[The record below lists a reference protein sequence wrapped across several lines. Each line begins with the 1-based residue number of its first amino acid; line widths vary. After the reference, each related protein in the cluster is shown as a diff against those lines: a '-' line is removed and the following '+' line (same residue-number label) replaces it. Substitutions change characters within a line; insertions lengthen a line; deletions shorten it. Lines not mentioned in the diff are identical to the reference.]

1 MTELDSKKLFSRVD
15 NNDVTHERYTADSS
29 VVNAFYKGL
38 INDEELN
45 VNVKKYIKFNPKAEG
60 DKHFVGAFLARLK
73 DRNPYLKLSEAI
85 EKLVNILNNGV
96 LVHSLTKGH
105 NAKLDIYSIE
115 HQIMIPFIMDEENQ
129 CIHLKTMLEF
139 KDEDA
144 RKSRY
149 ISNPRH
155 DQLNGCCS
163 LNKFDYNLRNNKDIS
178 IYLLPEVFEYKLR
191 LLKVL
196 FQKKY

>member
-1 MTELDSKKLFSRVD
+1 MEYNKKDFFIIFDTNTLFHSYDKRGDFTSFYFNKTFD
-15 NNDVTHERYTADSS
+15 NIVEM
-29 VVNAFYKGL
+29 V
-38 INDEELN
+38 
-45 VNVKKYIKFNPKAEG
+45 
-60 DKHFVGAFLARLK
+60 
-73 DRNPYLKLSEAI
+73 
-85 EKLVNILNNGV
+85 
-96 LVHSLTKGH
+96 
-105 NAKLDIYSIE
+105 AKLDIYSIE